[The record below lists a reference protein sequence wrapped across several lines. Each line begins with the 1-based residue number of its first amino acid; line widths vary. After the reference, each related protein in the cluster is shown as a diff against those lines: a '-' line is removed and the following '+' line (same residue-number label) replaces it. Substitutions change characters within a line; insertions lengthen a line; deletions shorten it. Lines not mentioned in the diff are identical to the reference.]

1 MKLRLNK
8 CQDIRIYFIKNL
20 SLVQTSQKLNKVRIF
35 YLEITII
42 IMLTYN
48 KIDISLNKHK
58 LKKTIK
64 IY

>member
-8 CQDIRIYFIKNL
+8 RQDIRIYFIKNL
-20 SLVQTSQKLNKVRIF
+20 SLVQTSQKLNKVRKF

-42 IMLTYN
+42 IMLIYN

>member
-1 MKLRLNK
+1 MKLRLKK

-42 IMLTYN
+42 IMLIYN

>member
-20 SLVQTSQKLNKVRIF
+20 SLVQNSQKLNKVRIF

-42 IMLTYN
+42 IMLIYN

>member
-42 IMLTYN
+42 IMLIYN

>member
-20 SLVQTSQKLNKVRIF
+20 SLVQTSQKLNKVRKF

-42 IMLTYN
+42 IMLIYN

>member
-42 IMLTYN
+42 IMLIYN
-48 KIDISLNKHK
+48 KIDICL
-58 LKKTIK
+58 
-64 IY
+64 